1 MSWQVKS
8 GHTGPESILGIGHI
22 LKGVEVER
30 VHVVKEDPQ
39 RFISKAK
46 VRGS

>member
-1 MSWQVKS
+1 MKS
-8 GHTGPESILGIGHI
+8 GHTGPESILGTGHI

-30 VHVVKEDPQ
+30 IHGVKEDSQ